1 MITSI
6 KHWNIIKESLKQDET
21 PAILKIKDDKAELVD
36 TKYWYVD
43 SVLDIITD
51 PKDVDVYE
59 NLINASTDMNN
70 KPIKQGDELYLSVL
84 LKPRNNST
92 VLSGGEPG
100 IVKVKVV
107 KAWYGLSKLGELQ
120 KKGKLH

>member
-1 MITSI
+1 MITNL

-36 TKYWYVD
+36 TKDWYVD